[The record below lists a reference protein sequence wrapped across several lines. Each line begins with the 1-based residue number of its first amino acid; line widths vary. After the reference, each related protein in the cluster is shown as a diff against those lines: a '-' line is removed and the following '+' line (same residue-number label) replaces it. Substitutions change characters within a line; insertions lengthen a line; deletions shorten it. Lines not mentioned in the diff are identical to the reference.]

1 MRAICDKHGSLLIF
15 DEVICGF
22 GRTGHAF
29 AAQAFGVTPDI
40 MTMAKAINNG
50 SIPMGAVAV
59 REGVCQTI
67 MDVAAPDAIEFFHG
81 YTYSAHPVACAAAIA
96 ALRIY
101 HDEDLFARAQALSPA
116 FLDLVAGM
124 RDLPIVTDTR
134 GYGLLGAF
142 DLAPGQTPGARGFE
156 IVKACF
162 AAGIVVRVAGDTIIL
177 APPFV
182 AEQSDLDEMFAI
194 LRRVLATI

>member
-1 MRAICDKHGSLLIF
+1 
-15 DEVICGF
+15 
-22 GRTGHAF
+22 
-29 AAQAFGVTPDI
+29 
-40 MTMAKAINNG
+40 
-50 SIPMGAVAV
+50 V

-96 ALRIY
+96 TLRIY
-101 HDEDLFARAQALSPA
+101 QDEDLFARARALSPY
-116 FLDLVAGM
+116 FLDLIAGM
-124 RDLPIVTDTR
+124 RDVDIVTDTR

-142 DLAPGQTPGARGFE
+142 DLAPAGTPGARGFA

-162 AAGIVVRVAGDTIIL
+162 AAGVVVRVAGDTIIL

-182 AEQSDLDEMFAI
+182 AERSDLDQIFGI
-194 LRRVLATI
+194 LRRVLATV